1 MMNRVRICNVYMA
14 RGSWQG
20 SKLKIFKNTD
30 DTPIRKNGIF
40 WKQNHKTGDDIK
52 CYILLQ
58 YTRTE
63 NKNFTTQEKIDSR
76 IWQQNAQ
83 EKIYKIS
90 KKVKRYTMTIQTFRK
105 IYAVIPWKHDIITRN
120 KSTVKQN
127 TILEEL
133 KFLFAKS
140 SKFWGQT
147 MWRRNAG
154 KTSRQKS
161 YEEAIIKILYLYKNT
176 HNIRKTAE
184 NRNSNTEKWTFEN
197 WIPPMGIKNLPL

>member
-1 MMNRVRICNVYMA
+1 M
-14 RGSWQG
+14 
-20 SKLKIFKNTD
+20 
-30 DTPIRKNGIF
+30 
-40 WKQNHKTGDDIK
+40 
-52 CYILLQ
+52 LQ

-83 EKIYKIS
+83 DKKYKIS

-127 TILEEL
+127 TILEKLE
-133 KFLFAKS
+133 FLFAKS

-147 MWRRNAG
+147 TWRRNAG

-161 YEEAIIKILYLYKNT
+161 YEEAIIKILYLYKT
-176 HNIRKTAE
+176 HTTSEKQQKT
-184 NRNSNTEKWTFEN
+184 RNSNTEKWTFEN